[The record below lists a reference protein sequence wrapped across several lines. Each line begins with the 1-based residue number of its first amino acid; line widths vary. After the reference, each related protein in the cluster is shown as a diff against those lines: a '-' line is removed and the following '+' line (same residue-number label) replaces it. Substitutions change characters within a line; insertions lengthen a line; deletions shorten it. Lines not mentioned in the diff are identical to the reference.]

1 MKKILLLLLQLAC
14 LQFALANPVNERT
27 AQKVAERFL
36 SSIMGKTPKLTLAP
50 LPDSLSGSM
59 FLFVAEPK
67 GYVIVSADDYT
78 IPILAY
84 STESEVSFPLPEP
97 VAEWLYNYAQEIDYL
112 RALYEKESNGI
123 RVDWENSLAYSSATS
138 NSTTT
143 DGVAPLIQT
152 KWGQSPYYNA
162 QCPSN
167 PSGQAI
173 TGCVATATAQIM
185 RYWNHPQTGVGSH
198 SYTHPQ
204 YGTLSANFG
213 ATTYDWPNMPVSL
226 TASSTPAGIA
236 SVAQLMYHVGV
247 AVEMNYGTTGSS
259 SSNSMAA
266 VALKTYF
273 QYDPNLR
280 FEYKSG
286 YPDSIWK
293 ARLRYEL
300 NAGHPVLYRGSQST
314 AGHSFVCDGYSPND
328 YFHFN
333 WGWKGSYD
341 GDFHVGNLNPGVYT
355 FNSSQA
361 AVFGIIPVILN
372 NGTVNITAQSNN
384 VAMGEASIA
393 GFPQGTFAVGD
404 TVELLATS
412 YPGSRFFRWS
422 DGVMDNPRQYI
433 VSGNHNAFTAHFES
447 TAGDTMRFH
456 NGVSKGTNFFSSNQ
470 LWGIR
475 LLPSELSGRDT
486 LKAVKFHNGSY
497 ITLNGTLRIYS
508 GEWPADSTLIHQQ
521 AHSATP
527 QNWNTVVLD
536 SALGIPSDKKLW
548 ILFDIMCVSKSTYC
562 GNSNGSVFKQNGTWK
577 YNKNYSW
584 MVETIFSHSECWNV
598 TGNTIPSDAGYIS
611 GVGRKPVSSSQ
622 NIQLIAYANDGYR
635 FSHWTDGDNQN
646 PRIISALSDTSFSAV
661 YDSING
667 DTIFCDGGV
676 YSFGH
681 TGTWVA
687 TAFSPQSIGHN
698 NRVNSIHL
706 FSYMANHHNHIRVF
720 QGNSS
725 APETMLLDTTVISH
739 VNNGWEC
746 VSLQSP
752 IVLDTSQWLW
762 LAWDGNQSEV
772 PISVFSGNNYSRM
785 CLSEDSLWRPLNQYG
800 SLMIRGVLGYDST
813 PLYALRVNSSNSLY
827 GSVSGSGAYYGGS
840 SAAIQAYPSECYQ
853 FVAWS
858 DGNSDNPR
866 QITISSDSTIVAV
879 FAKIQY
885 SGTEYVEACDNFTW
899 HGIAYTSVPT
909 VAPTYVYNTAIG
921 CDSIV
926 TLNLTL
932 NHTIHLD
939 DTIVACD
946 SVIWHGL
953 IYRHSNAYATY
964 RMQSTN
970 GCDTISHL
978 QLTIKQSK
986 SSIGSEQACDSLYW
1000 NGMVFY
1006 TDTVV
1011 SYTTVAE
1018 NGCDSVAKITIRIQ
1032 NNTHTSDTVNVCGN
1046 YYWHGTRYDESPTGP
1061 LVYSRSVGNCTQSD
1075 TLHLTIY
1082 RPTSSTDSIV
1092 ACDSTVWHNVTYR
1105 YSTTL
1110 PTYYVPEGNS
1120 YGCDSIVHLNLTIK
1134 RSSYPHYSIARG
1146 CDSVLVFGNSYYA
1159 DTTVSHIFYEGNAA
1173 GCDSTET
1180 VHLYVHHTT
1189 HDASFMVTCDEYY
1202 WHGQFITQTPAEPL
1216 VYSHNDWYGCVS
1228 TDTLFLTINQ
1238 ASTSVEH
1245 IEACD
1250 IFTWHGITYT
1260 SVPAVAPTYVYN
1272 TALGCDSI
1280 VTLNLTLNHTIH
1292 LDDTIVA
1299 CDSVIWH
1306 DSIYR
1311 YSNIYA
1317 TYRMQSTSGCD
1328 TISHLRL
1335 TIKQSKSSNSYEQ
1348 ACDSLYWNGMIF
1360 YTDTVASYTTVAEN
1374 GCDSVAKIII
1384 QIQHNTH
1391 TSDTVNVC
1399 GSYYWHGTMYDESP
1413 TGPLVYSRSVGNC
1426 TQSDTLH
1433 LTIHHPT
1440 SSTDT
1445 IVACDSAV
1453 WHNVKYTYSTT
1464 LPTYYVPEGN
1474 SYGCD
1479 SVVYLNLTI
1488 KRSSSPHY
1496 SIERGCDSVLV
1507 FGNSYYVDTTVSH
1520 IFYEGNAAGCDSTE
1534 TVHLYVHHTTHDAS
1548 FMATCDEY
1556 YWHGLFIT
1564 QSPAEPL
1571 VYSHSDWYGC
1581 VSTDTLFLTI
1591 NHASISVDYIEAC
1604 DSIIW
1609 HGTKYTYSTDI
1620 PTYEM
1625 PGGNQYGCDSTVELN
1640 LTIHHSSHPSY
1651 RTMRVCDSVSL
1662 WDQTFTQ
1669 DTIILHVLPNA
1680 NVYGCDSSERISL
1693 YVTHTTHT
1701 ATVVDTCN
1709 WYSWHYQMYTQTPD
1723 TLPVYTH
1730 TDYNGCTSS
1739 DTLYLTIH
1747 YDVTTTDTIT
1757 LTDADFPYDYNG
1769 EIIQGEGNYNIVL
1782 TTYAGCDSTIQ
1793 LHVEVHQEGFN
1804 DIGEFERCYIY
1815 PNPTKGIVY
1824 IRDAIVKRIEVYND
1838 LGQLMAEVKNSQTID
1853 LSTFPQGVYALRIV
1867 TSYGQ
1872 VIKKVV
1878 KNGN

>member
-1 MKKILLLLLQLAC
+1 MKKILFLLLQLIS
-14 LQFALANPVNERT
+14 LQLVFANPVNEKT
-27 AQKVAERFL
+27 AHKVAERFL
-36 SSIMGKTPKLTLAP
+36 TAKMGTTPRLSLSP
-50 LPDSLSGSM
+50 LPDSLSSAM
-59 FLFVAEPK
+59 YLFVAEPK
-67 GYVIVSADDYT
+67 GFVIVSADDYAV
-78 IPILAY
+78 PILAY
-84 STESEVSFPLPEP
+84 STESEVPSPLPEP
-97 VAEWLYNYAQEIDYL
+97 VAEWLYNYAQEINYL
-112 RALYEKESNGI
+112 RALYEKDANGI

-152 KWGQSPYYNA
+152 RWGQSQYYNA
-162 QCPSN
+162 LCPSN
-167 PSGQAI
+167 SSGQAI

-204 YGTLSANFG
+204 YGTLTANFG
-213 ATTYDWPNMPVSL
+213 ATTYGWSNMPVSL
-226 TASSTPAGIA
+226 AASSTPAEIA

-247 AVEMNYGTTGSS
+247 AVEMNYGTNASS
-259 SSNSMAA
+259 STNIKAA
-266 VALKTYF
+266 TALKQYF

-280 FEYKSG
+280 FEYKSN

-293 ARLRYEL
+293 ALLRSEL
-300 NAGHPVLYRGSQST
+300 SAGHPVLYQGSQSFS
-314 AGHSFVCDGYSPND
+314 GHSFICDGYSSND

-341 GDFHVGNLNPGVYT
+341 DYFYIGNLNPGWYS
-355 FNSSQA
+355 FNGNQA
-361 AVFGIIPVILN
+361 AVFGIIPMASDG
-372 NGTVNITAQSNN
+372 GTVNIVALSNN

-412 YPGSRFFRWS
+412 YPGARFFRWS

-433 VSGNHNAFTAHFES
+433 VSGNHNAFTAYFES

-456 NGVSKGTNFFSSNQ
+456 NGVSKGTSHFSTNQ

-475 LLPSELSGRDT
+475 LLPSDLTSRDT
-486 LKAVKFHNGSY
+486 LKAVRFHNGSY
-497 ITLNGTLRIYS
+497 LTLNGTLRIYS

-521 AHSATP
+521 PHTSSP

-536 SALGIPSDKKLW
+536 SAIAISPDEKLW
-548 ILFDIMCVSKSTYC
+548 ILFDMMYVSKSTYC

-584 MVETIFSHSECWNV
+584 MVEAIFSHGECWNV
-598 TGNTIPSDAGYIS
+598 SGNTIPSDAGYIS
-611 GVGRKPVSSSQ
+611 GVGRKPVSASQ
-622 NIQLIAYANDGYR
+622 NIQMIAYANDGYR
-635 FSHWTDGDNQN
+635 FSYWSDGVNQN
-646 PRIISALSDTSFSAV
+646 PRTISAYSDTSFSAV

-879 FAKIQY
+879 FAKKQY
-885 SGTEYVEACDNFTW
+885 FGTEYAEACDSFTW
-899 HGIAYTSVPT
+899 QGTTYTSIPVI
-909 VAPTYVYNTAIG
+909 APTHVYNTALG

-932 NHTIHLD
+932 NHTVHRD

-946 SVIWHGL
+946 SVIWHDSTF
-953 IYRHSNAYATY
+953 IESNDYATY
-964 RMQSTN
+964 RIQSTSV
-970 GCDTISHL
+970 CDTVSHL
-978 QLTIKQSK
+978 RLTIKRSKQSF
-986 SSIGSEQACDSLYW
+986 GLEQACDSLHW
-1000 NGMVFY
+1000 NGLVY
-1006 TDTVV
+1006 YSDTVA
-1011 SYTTVAE
+1011 SYTTMAE
-1018 NGCDSVAKITIRIQ
+1018 NGCDSVATIIIRIQ
-1032 NNTHTSDTVNVCGN
+1032 NNLHSTDTINVCGS
-1046 YYWHGTRYDESPTGP
+1046 YYWHGTRYDESPAGP
-1061 LVYSRSVGNCTQSD
+1061 LVYNRSVGNCTQSD
-1075 TLHLTIY
+1075 TLYLTIHHS
-1082 RPTSSTDSIV
+1082 TSSIDTID
-1092 ACDSTVWHNVTYR
+1092 ACDSTVWHNVKYT
-1105 YSTTL
+1105 YSTTW
-1110 PTYYVPEGNS
+1110 PIYYVPGGNT

-1134 RSSYPHYSIARG
+1134 RSSYPHYSSVRG
-1146 CDSVLVFGNSYYA
+1146 CDSVMVFGNQYYE
-1159 DTTVSHIFYEGNAA
+1159 DTTVSYLFYGENAV
-1173 GCDSTET
+1173 GCDSIET
-1180 VHLYVHHTT
+1180 VHLYVQHTT
-1189 HDASFMVTCDEYY
+1189 HEASFMVACDEYY
-1202 WHGQFITQTPAEPL
+1202 WHGQFITQTP
-1216 VYSHNDWYGCVS
+1216 V
-1228 TDTLFLTINQ
+1228 
-1238 ASTSVEH
+1238 
-1245 IEACD
+1245 
-1250 IFTWHGITYT
+1250 
-1260 SVPAVAPTYVYN
+1260 
-1272 TALGCDSI
+1272 
-1280 VTLNLTLNHTIH
+1280 
-1292 LDDTIVA
+1292 
-1299 CDSVIWH
+1299 
-1306 DSIYR
+1306 
-1311 YSNIYA
+1311 
-1317 TYRMQSTSGCD
+1317 
-1328 TISHLRL
+1328 
-1335 TIKQSKSSNSYEQ
+1335 
-1348 ACDSLYWNGMIF
+1348 
-1360 YTDTVASYTTVAEN
+1360 
-1374 GCDSVAKIII
+1374 
-1384 QIQHNTH
+1384 
-1391 TSDTVNVC
+1391 
-1399 GSYYWHGTMYDESP
+1399 
-1413 TGPLVYSRSVGNC
+1413 
-1426 TQSDTLH
+1426 
-1433 LTIHHPT
+1433 
-1440 SSTDT
+1440 
-1445 IVACDSAV
+1445 
-1453 WHNVKYTYSTT
+1453 
-1464 LPTYYVPEGN
+1464 
-1474 SYGCD
+1474 
-1479 SVVYLNLTI
+1479 
-1488 KRSSSPHY
+1488 
-1496 SIERGCDSVLV
+1496 
-1507 FGNSYYVDTTVSH
+1507 
-1520 IFYEGNAAGCDSTE
+1520 
-1534 TVHLYVHHTTHDAS
+1534 
-1548 FMATCDEY
+1548 
-1556 YWHGLFIT
+1556 
-1564 QSPAEPL
+1564 EPL

-1591 NHASISVDYIEAC
+1591 NHASTSVDFIEAC
-1604 DSIIW
+1604 DSVIW

-1620 PTYEM
+1620 PSYEV

-1782 TTYAGCDSTIQ
+1782 TTDAGCDSTIQ

-1804 DIGEFERCYIY
+1804 DIGEFERCFIY